1 MEANTVLSAAS
12 GQIDI
17 YSYLDLKEY
26 LHSLHNHI
34 RAKLGRYSYQKFSED
49 LGLGSNNHS
58 YQLIKGH
65 RNMSPSTCLLIAE
78 ALKLELKERH
88 YLSTLAAYA
97 RSRHPDTRQKIFEKI
112 YTLRSDSLK
121 SPEPKKQLDFFG
133 DWIHAVVFEI
143 IGLPE
148 FSGDPEW
155 IAARMLSPVGPTR
168 IKRSIE
174 LLISLGFVEQ
184 DEFGKLK
191 KLKND
196 VDFGSEIEGVGI
208 VKFHQK
214 MMELAR
220 ESLTRLDEHERD
232 ISGLTLSVSEEMA
245 AEIRSLV
252 ANFKNFLLFRVGQC
266 KDPSKVIQ
274 LNFQL
279 FSLTRKDST

>member
-97 RSRHPDTRQKIFEKI
+97 RSRC
-112 YTLRSDSLK
+112 
-121 SPEPKKQLDFFG
+121 
-133 DWIHAVVFEI
+133 
-143 IGLPE
+143 
-148 FSGDPEW
+148 
-155 IAARMLSPVGPTR
+155 
-168 IKRSIE
+168 
-174 LLISLGFVEQ
+174 
-184 DEFGKLK
+184 
-191 KLKND
+191 
-196 VDFGSEIEGVGI
+196 FGSDGNGGLY
-208 VKFHQK
+208 FFSPS
-214 MMELAR
+214 LA
-220 ESLTRLDEHERD
+220 SCHPL
-232 ISGLTLSVSEEMA
+232 LSHN
-245 AEIRSLV
+245 IL
-252 ANFKNFLLFRVGQC
+252 
-266 KDPSKVIQ
+266 
-274 LNFQL
+274 
-279 FSLTRKDST
+279 